1 MINVSLEVIDENAPF
16 VVETDASNVAISTTL
31 NQNGKPVAF
40 YSRTLSNSEQTQS
53 SIEKEAAAI
62 VEAVRKWSYLLIGRR
77 FQLLTDQR
85 SISFMYDN
93 KNHGKIKNA
102 KFLRWHIELS
112 QYQYEIIYR
121 PGKLNVAADTLSRA
135 YCANLFSSSL
145 YEVHAGLCHPGITWT
160 YHFVKS
166 KNLPF
171 SLDDVRKVVTNCKIF
186 AEIKPQLLQTPPN
199 LI

>member
-16 VVETDASNVAISTTL
+16 VVETDASNVAISATL

-40 YSRTLSNSEQTQS
+40 YSRTLSKSEQTQS
-53 SIEKEAAAI
+53 SVEKEAAAI
-62 VEAVRKWSYLLIGRR
+62 VEEVRKWSYLLIGRR

-102 KFLRWHIELS
+102 KILRWRIELS

-145 YEVHAGLCHPGITWT
+145 YEVHAGLCHPGITRT

-166 KNLPF
+166 KSLPF
-171 SLDDVRKVVTNCKIF
+171 SLDDVRLK
-186 AEIKPQLLQTPPN
+186 LS
-199 LI
+199 LIAKFVQK

>member
-1 MINVSLEVIDENAPF
+1 M
-16 VVETDASNVAISTTL
+16 
-31 NQNGKPVAF
+31 AF
-40 YSRTLSNSEQTQS
+40 YSRTLSKSEQTQS
-53 SIEKEAAAI
+53 NIEKKAAAI
-62 VEAVRKWSYLLIGRR
+62 AEVGRKWSYLLIGRR

-102 KFLRWHIELS
+102 KILRWRIELS

-121 PGKLNVAADTLSRA
+121 PGKLNVAADTLSYA
-135 YCANLFSSSL
+135 YFANLFSSSL
-145 YEVHAGLCHPGITWT
+145 YEVHAGLCHPGITRK

-171 SLDDVRKVVTNCKIF
+171 SPDDVRKVVTNCKIC
-186 AEIKPQLLQTPPN
+186 AEIKPNFCKPPESH
-199 LI
+199 LIKATLPMERLSIDFKGPLPSKFY